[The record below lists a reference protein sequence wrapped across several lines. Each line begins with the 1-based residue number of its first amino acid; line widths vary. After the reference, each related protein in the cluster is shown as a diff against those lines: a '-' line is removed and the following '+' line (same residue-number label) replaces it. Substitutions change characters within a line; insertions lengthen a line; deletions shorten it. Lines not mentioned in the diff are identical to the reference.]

1 MYGVVH
7 TYLERETK
15 LDIAANFSDPDLAGL
30 IPDDAHVTT
39 ATEQLRSEYF
49 DTVDTD
55 LRAAGMTLRHRT
67 GTTDVG
73 WHLKVPRKVGREELR
88 AEDAPE
94 LPEELGRLVRG
105 VTRGAELRP
114 VAVLTTQR
122 RVRRIHDAEGGLL
135 AEIADDDVSA
145 TTLGEPAR
153 VLSWREI
160 EIELGSGKDAL
171 LYDLAAAYQ
180 DAGAFAAAS
189 WSKLDRAL
197 GRRDPETVPGALGPV
212 LNYLRKN
219 HRRLLAGD
227 VALRSGQADAVHQT
241 RVAARRIRST
251 LRTFGEL
258 FDADSTAHLDEEL
271 RWYAARLGDVRDR
284 QVLRKRYSGQLD
296 GLSDDLVLG
305 PVRARID
312 AELGGEQAEGWE
324 ALVAALDSDRY
335 LTLLEELAAFVTDP
349 PPGNKADKPLKWVTK
364 QQRRAERQ
372 VARRLDRAAQTGDA
386 DDLHRARK
394 AAKRAR
400 YAAEL
405 VRPNTED
412 RSARKAVK
420 RHRRLQ
426 DLLGEHQDAHVS
438 QGVLRRLG
446 AKAAKAAGENGF
458 TYGVLYEQERER
470 ADAVRREVVGDGV
483 DVPAGGAR

>member
-1 MYGVVH
+1 MRGVVH
-7 TYLERETK
+7 SYLERETK
-15 LDIAANFSDPDLAGL
+15 LDVAAGFREPDLAGL
-30 IPDDAHVTT
+30 IPDGARIEA

-49 DTVDTD
+49 DTTATD

-67 GTTDVG
+67 GTADEG

-88 AEDAPE
+88 AADAPD
-94 LPEELGRLVRG
+94 LPDEVRCLVRG
-105 VTRGAELRP
+105 VTRDAELRP
-114 VAVLTTQR
+114 VAVLTTVR
-122 RVRRIHDAEGGLL
+122 RVRRIRAADGELL
-135 AEIADDDVSA
+135 AEIADDEVSA
-145 TTLGEPAR
+145 DALGEQGR
-153 VLSWREI
+153 VSTWREV
-160 EIELGSGKDAL
+160 EIELGSGEEDL

-197 GRRDPETVPGALGPV
+197 GRHDPETAPGALGPA

-227 VALRSGQADAVHQT
+227 VALRSGQADVVHKT
-241 RVAARRIRST
+241 RVAVRRTRST
-251 LRTFGEL
+251 LRTFGGL
-258 FDADSTAHLDEEL
+258 FEPGRTARLDDEL
-271 RWYAARLGDVRDR
+271 RWYAGLLGDVRDR
-284 QVLRKRYSGQLD
+284 QVLRKRYRDELD
-296 GLSDDLVLG
+296 KLPDELILG

-312 AELGGEQAEGWE
+312 SELGGEQAENWE

-335 LTLLEELAAFVTDP
+335 MALLDELGVFVTDP
-349 PPGNKADKPLKWVTK
+349 PLGDKADRPVQWLTK
-364 QQRRAERQ
+364 RRHRAERRVVQ
-372 VARRLDRAAQTGDA
+372 RLEHAAATGNA
-386 DDLHRARK
+386 EDLHRARK

-405 VRPNTED
+405 LRPNTEG
-412 RSARKAVK
+412 RSARKSVK

-446 AKAAKAAGENGF
+446 AKAAAYSGENGF
-458 TYGVLYEQERER
+458 TYGVLYEQEQARTE
-470 ADAVRREVVGDGV
+470 AVGRQVVGKTAK
-483 DVPAGGAR
+483 VPMEGGP